1 MAKIKQQ
8 DVYFEWCMD
17 KSDAKSEVINFW
29 HRMNV
34 DPKAFDFDRRSQYV
48 ALTARSPTGEI
59 IAITT
64 AERTLIRRLNHNY
77 FFNYRIL
84 ISPEVRYPGLA
95 DKMGVTTIQ
104 QLEYLWS
111 EGKTD
116 CIGLITLVENEHLK
130 KYRKE
135 MVWAST
141 KFTFIGVS
149 NAGSHIRVRYFKG
162 ARI

>member
-1 MAKIKQQ
+1 MVKIKQQ
-8 DVYFEWCMD
+8 DVYFEWCRD
-17 KSDAKSEVINFW
+17 KSDVRPEIIDFW

-34 DPKAFDFDRRSQYV
+34 DPKAFDFDRRSQHV
-48 ALTARSPTGEI
+48 ALVARSPAGDI

-64 AERTLIRRLNHNY
+64 AERTLIRRLNNNY

-84 ISPEVRYPGLA
+84 VSPEVRYPGLV
-95 DKMGVTTIQ
+95 DKMGVMTIQ
-104 QLEYLWS
+104 QLEGLWR
-111 EGKTD
+111 EGNTD

-130 KYRKE
+130 KYRRE

-141 KFTFIGVS
+141 KFTFIGTS